1 MRRRKQIT
9 AAVLTGAMVL
19 SLSACGSRNTAP
31 QTTEAATETE
41 VEASSEAQEAEKL
54 ADGVAE
60 TTAGL
65 VQGTNEA
72 GIYRYLG
79 IPYAEAK
86 ERFVPAQDV
95 TPWEGVRMADTYGS
109 MSPQGAISGLGD
121 AGNQYGTDNNCQN
134 LNIWTPGLK
143 DGQKRPG
150 MVWLHGGGFSS
161 GSANGEEFDGEAL
174 SRSGDVVVV
183 GVNHRLNVFGY
194 LDLAAYGE
202 KYKDSANVGMWDI
215 VDSLQWIQD
224 NIENFGGDPDNV
236 TVFGQSGGG
245 AKVLALMTSPD
256 AEGLFHKGIVQSGA
270 TETMGVSFNTQ
281 ESSISRLFL

>member
-1 MRRRKQIT
+1 
-9 AAVLTGAMVL
+9 
-19 SLSACGSRNTAP
+19 
-31 QTTEAATETE
+31 
-41 VEASSEAQEAEKL
+41 
-54 ADGVAE
+54 
-60 TTAGL
+60 
-65 VQGTNEA
+65 
-72 GIYRYLG
+72 
-79 IPYAEAK
+79 
-86 ERFVPAQDV
+86 
-95 TPWEGVRMADTYGS
+95 MADTYGS

-121 AGNQYGTDNNCQN
+121 AGNQDGTDNNCQN

-143 DGQKRPG
+143 DGQKRPV

-281 ESSISRLFL
+281 ESSTRLAENVLENLGITEENLEDIQTVSVE

>member
-41 VEASSEAQEAEKL
+41 VEASSEAQEAEEL

-121 AGNQYGTDNNCQN
+121 AGNQDGTDNNCQN

-143 DGQKRPG
+143 DGQKRPV
-150 MVWLHGGGFSS
+150 MVWLHGGGFS
-161 GSANGEEFDGEAL
+161 
-174 SRSGDVVVV
+174 R
-183 GVNHRLNVFGY
+183 Y
-194 LDLAAYGE
+194 L
-202 KYKDSANVGMWDI
+202 
-215 VDSLQWIQD
+215 
-224 NIENFGGDPDNV
+224 
-236 TVFGQSGGG
+236 
-245 AKVLALMTSPD
+245 
-256 AEGLFHKGIVQSGA
+256 
-270 TETMGVSFNTQ
+270 
-281 ESSISRLFL
+281 